1 MGTVGKYIRAFIIV
15 ALVIVV
21 AIIKPVKT
29 EYVLE
34 TSIEDISSYS
44 VIVGRVINRQQQPV
58 PGAEVHAMIETSD
71 EPVAEA
77 VSQADGSFIMH
88 LPDSQIELSEILI
101 NRSHYENIH
110 VVLDKD
116 IRQQLQDSTPV
127 ILADTLIYPDINLGF

>member
-1 MGTVGKYIRAFIIV
+1 MGKYIRAFIIV

-44 VIVGRVINRQQQPV
+44 AFVGRVNNRQKQPV

-77 VSQADGSFIMH
+77 VSQSDGSFMLHI
-88 LPDSQIELSEILI
+88 PDSQIELSEILI

-110 VVLDKD
+110 VVLGKD
-116 IRQQLQDSTPV
+116 IRQQLQASTPV